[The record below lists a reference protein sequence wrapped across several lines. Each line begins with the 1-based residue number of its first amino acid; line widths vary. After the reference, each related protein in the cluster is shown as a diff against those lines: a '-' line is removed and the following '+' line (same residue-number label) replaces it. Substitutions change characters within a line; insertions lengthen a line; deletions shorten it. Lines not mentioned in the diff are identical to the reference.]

1 MDMDKTQN
9 KDLNSNLFSL
19 NKNQIKEEKKR
30 KQEEELRKALK
41 DLKEASEPFRK
52 HPIATLLSILWFFL
66 FCSSIIYLWNED
78 MIIIVLDILFWIFVL
93 YMGLDI
99 AEINDTS
106 TIDYSRY
113 KEPTEI
119 NLKITIEIKE
129 RKDTLQKLIA
139 KD

>member
-1 MDMDKTQN
+1 MDKTQN

>member
-1 MDMDKTQN
+1 MDKPQN

-52 HPIATLLSILWFFL
+52 HPIATILSILWFFL
-66 FCSSIIYLWNED
+66 FCYSIIYLWNED

-119 NLKITIEIKE
+119 NLNITIEIKE

>member
-1 MDMDKTQN
+1 MDKTPN
-9 KDLNSNLFSL
+9 KAQNSNLFSL
-19 NKNQIKEEKKR
+19 NQNQIKEEKKR

-52 HPIATLLSILWFFL
+52 HPIATLLSILWIFL
-66 FCSSIIYLWNED
+66 FCYSIIYLWNED

-106 TIDYSRY
+106 SIDYSRY

-119 NLKITIEIKE
+119 NLNITIEIRE
-129 RKDTLQKLIA
+129 RNDTLQNLKT
-139 KD
+139 KY

>member
-1 MDMDKTQN
+1 MDKTQN

-41 DLKEASEPFRK
+41 NLKEASEPFRK

-66 FCSSIIYLWNED
+66 FCYSIIYLWNED